1 MKDTKIINAYPAN
14 YSMFLRQYGVSTIV
28 GVIIGIVC
36 THLIQST
43 YFLNML
49 GVNDLPVPMEPFPE
63 APWRTPNTLNVKTV
77 TSTPFARFEI
87 HQVKTDSG
95 IIVDDWLWTDERAH
109 VNILVHMKETN
120 KYMLFKQKK
129 YGLDREK

>member
-1 MKDTKIINAYPAN
+1 
-14 YSMFLRQYGVSTIV
+14 
-28 GVIIGIVC
+28 
-36 THLIQST
+36 
-43 YFLNML
+43 
-49 GVNDLPVPMEPFPE
+49 MEPFPE
-63 APWRTPNTLNVKTV
+63 APWRTPNTLSVKTV

-87 HQVKTDSG
+87 HQVKTESG

-129 YGLDREK
+129 YGLATSK